1 MRFVLLLLLCFMA
14 PAANAEGLL
23 DRLPNLGGSK
33 QPNFLPPDQAFGLQV
48 TVRDAR
54 TLQASFNVTPGY
66 YLYHDKIKFE
76 ASDGTVKILAV
87 KLPKGE
93 MKQDPSFGSTEV
105 FHRSFQAEITLERPR
120 DAATGITLN
129 ATYMG
134 CSEEGLCYPPIKKA
148 IQLDLPD
155 AKTGL
160 RAPPTPAMTEAPP
173 PSLITPLPTAPAST
187 GSPST
192 ENSRIAQ
199 LFKGGSFWLI
209 VSFFFGAGL
218 LLALTPCVF
227 PMIPILSGIIVG
239 RGHKITR
246 MHAFILSLAYVLGM
260 AITYAAAGVAAGFSG
275 NLISNALQTPW
286 VLGSFSA
293 LFALLSLSMFGLYEL
308 QLPSSWQSKLND
320 TSNHLHG
327 GHLSGVFVMG
337 ALSAII
343 VGPCVAAPLAGALL
357 YIGKTHDAV
366 LGGVALFALAL
377 GMGAPLLLIG
387 TSAGV
392 LLPKAGAWMESV
404 KNFFGV
410 MLLALAIW
418 IIQPLLP
425 IGVQMLLWAA
435 LLIFSGIYLRALDTL
450 PHNTSGWHRLFKGV
464 GLIALL
470 LGVAYLIGAL
480 SGARDILR
488 PLGNIG
494 RAEAQAPATHQF
506 TRVRDIAELD
516 QRIAQARGQMVML
529 DFYADWCVSCKEM
542 ERFTFADAAVQARL
556 KPVLLLQA
564 DVTANSEAD
573 QALLKRYGLY
583 GPPAILF
590 YDAQGRELGDFRVTG
605 YQDATQFL
613 KSLQTAGI

>member
-1 MRFVLLLLLCFMA
+1 MRFIFLLLSCLMA
-14 PAANAEGLL
+14 SAANAGLL
-23 DRLPNLGGSK
+23 DRLGGGK
-33 QPNFLPPDQAFGLQV
+33 QPSFLPPDQAFGLEV
-48 TVRDAR
+48 TVRDAH
-54 TLQASFNVTPGY
+54 TLQASFSVTPGY
-66 YLYHDKIKFE
+66 YLYRDKIRFE
-76 ASDGTVKILAV
+76 IKDGPAKIQSV
-87 KLPKGE
+87 SLPRGE
-93 MKQDPSFGSTEV
+93 MKQDPSFGKTEV
-105 FHRSFQAEITLERPR
+105 FHRSIQVGIALDRLRDTATGLTLE
-120 DAATGITLN
+120 

-134 CSEEGLCYPPIKKA
+134 CSEDGLCYPPIRKT
-148 IQLDLPD
+148 IRLDLPD
-155 AKTGL
+155 ARTGQ
-160 RAPPTPAMTEAPP
+160 RPAPAMTEAPP
-173 PSLITPLPTAPAST
+173 PSAIAPLAPA
-187 GSPST
+187 PAN
-192 ENSRIAQ
+192 ENAQIAK
-199 LFKGGSFWLI
+199 LFKDGSFWLI

-246 MHAFILSLAYVLGM
+246 THAFFLSLAYVLGM
-260 AITYAAAGVAAGFSG
+260 AITYAAAGVAAGLSG

-293 LFALLSLSMFGLYEL
+293 LFVLLSLSMFGFYEF
-308 QLPSSWQSKLND
+308 QLPTALQSRL
-320 TSNHLHG
+320 TGASNRLHG
-327 GHLSGVFVMG
+327 GHLSGVFAMG

-357 YIGKTHDAV
+357 YIGQTHDAV

-392 LLPKAGAWMESV
+392 LLPKAGGWMESV
-404 KNFFGV
+404 KRFFGV

-418 IIQPLLP
+418 IVQPLLP

-435 LLIFSGIYLRALDTL
+435 LLIFSGIHLRALDTL
-450 PHNTSGWHRLFKGV
+450 PHNAGGWHRLFKGI

-470 LGVAYLIGAL
+470 LGIAYLIGAL
-480 SGARDILR
+480 SGARDLLR

-494 RAEAQAPATHQF
+494 RAEAQAPATLQF
-506 TRVRDIAELD
+506 SRVADTAELD
-516 QRIAQARGQMVML
+516 RRIAQARGRPVML

-542 ERFTFADAAVQARL
+542 ERFTFADTAVQGRL
-556 KPVLLLQA
+556 KPALLLQA

-573 QALLKRYGLY
+573 QALLRRFGLF

-590 YDAQGRELGDFRVTG
+590 FDKEGKELGDARVVG
-605 YQDATQFL
+605 YQDAARFL
-613 KSLQTAGI
+613 QSLQAAGI

>member
-1 MRFVLLLLLCFMA
+1 MAKSLVMLLCLVTS
-14 PAANAEGLL
+14 AANAGLL
-23 DRLPNLGGSK
+23 DRLGGGK
-33 QPNFLPPDQAFGLQV
+33 QPSFLPPDQAFDLQV
-48 TVRDAR
+48 VVRDAH
-54 TLQASFNVTPGY
+54 TLQANFKVTPGY
-66 YLYHDKIKFE
+66 YLYRDKIKFE
-76 ASDGTVKILAV
+76 VKDGTVNIKTV
-87 KLPKGE
+87 NLPRGE
-93 MKQDPSFGSTEV
+93 MKQDPSFGQTEV
-105 FHRSFQAEITLERPR
+105 FHSSIQAEITLNRTR
-120 DAATGITLN
+120 DAATGITLDT
-129 ATYMG
+129 TYMG

-155 AKTGL
+155 AKTGQ
-160 RAPPTPAMTEAPP
+160 RAPSTPAMTEAPP
-173 PSLITPLPTAPAST
+173 PSAISPLPAAPASINL
-187 GSPST
+187 GN
-192 ENSRIAQ
+192 ENTRIAQ
-199 LFKGGSFWLI
+199 LFKDGSFWLI
-209 VSFFFGAGL
+209 ISSFFGAGL

-246 MHAFILSLAYVLGM
+246 MHAFVLSLAYVLGM
-260 AITYAAAGVAAGFSG
+260 AITYAAAGVVAGFSG
-275 NLISNALQTPW
+275 SLISNALQTPW

-293 LFALLSLSMFGLYEL
+293 LFVLLSLSMFGFYEFQVPTAL
-308 QLPSSWQSKLND
+308 QSKLTD

-327 GHLSGVFVMG
+327 GHLSGVFAMG

-343 VGPCVAAPLAGALL
+343 MGPCVAAPLAGALL
-357 YIGKTHDAV
+357 YIGQTHDAV

-387 TSAGV
+387 SSAGV

-404 KNFFGV
+404 KKFFGV

-425 IGVQMLLWAA
+425 IGVQMMLWAV
-435 LLIFSGIYLRALDTL
+435 LLIFSGIYLHALDPL
-450 PHNTSGWHRLFKGV
+450 QHNANGWHKLSKGV

-488 PLGNIG
+488 PLGTIG
-494 RAEAQAPATHQF
+494 RAEAPPPATLQF
-506 TRVRDIAELD
+506 SRVTDIGD
-516 QRIAQARGQMVML
+516 IDRRIEQARGQAVML
-529 DFYADWCVSCKEM
+529 DFYADWCISCKEM
-542 ERFTFADAAVQARL
+542 ERFTFADAAVQSKL

-573 QALLKRYGLY
+573 QAMLKRYGLY

-590 YDAQGRELGDFRVTG
+590 FDAKGKELGDFRVTG
-605 YQDATQFL
+605 YQNAEQFL
-613 KSLQTAGI
+613 KSLQAAGI

>member
-1 MRFVLLLLLCFMA
+1 MRFVLLLLLCLTN
-14 PAANAEGLL
+14 PAANAGGLL
-23 DRLPNLGGSK
+23 DRLGGSK

-54 TLQASFNVTPGY
+54 TLQANFSITPGY
-66 YLYHDKIKFE
+66 YLYRDKIKFDVK
-76 ASDGTVKILAV
+76 DGAVKVLAV
-87 KLPKGE
+87 NLPQGE
-93 MKQDPSFGSTEV
+93 MKQDPSFGYTEV
-105 FHRSFQAEITLERPR
+105 FHRSFQAEVTLDRPR
-120 DAATGITLN
+120 DAATGMTLN

-134 CSEEGLCYPPIKKA
+134 CSEEGLCYPPINKT

-160 RAPPTPAMTEAPP
+160 SAPSIPAMTEAPP
-173 PSLITPLPTAPAST
+173 PSAITPLPTAPASAD
-187 GSPST
+187 T
-192 ENSRIAQ
+192 ENTRIAQ

-209 VSFFFGAGL
+209 ISFFFGAGL

-275 NLISNALQTPW
+275 NLISNMLQTPW

-293 LFALLSLSMFGLYEL
+293 LFVLLSLSMFGLYEL
-308 QLPSSWQSKLND
+308 QLPSSWQSKLTD

-327 GHLSGVFVMG
+327 GHLSGVFAMG

-392 LLPKAGAWMESV
+392 LLPKAGGWMESV
-404 KNFFGV
+404 KKFFGV

-425 IGVQMLLWAA
+425 IGVQMLLWAT
-435 LLIFSGIYLRALDTL
+435 LLIFSGIHLRALDTL
-450 PHNTSGWHRLFKGV
+450 PPNASGWHRRFKGV
-464 GLIALL
+464 GLITLL

-494 RAEAQAPATHQF
+494 RTEAQAPATVQF
-506 TRVRDIAELD
+506 SRVHDVAELD
-516 QRIAQARGQMVML
+516 RRIAQARGQAVML

-542 ERFTFADAAVQARL
+542 ERFTFTDAAVQAKL
-556 KPVLLLQA
+556 KPVLMLQA
-564 DVTANSEAD
+564 DVTANNEDD

-590 YDAQGRELGDFRVTG
+590 FDAQGRELGDFRIIG
-605 YQDATQFL
+605 YQDAARFMQ
-613 KSLQTAGI
+613 SLQAAGI